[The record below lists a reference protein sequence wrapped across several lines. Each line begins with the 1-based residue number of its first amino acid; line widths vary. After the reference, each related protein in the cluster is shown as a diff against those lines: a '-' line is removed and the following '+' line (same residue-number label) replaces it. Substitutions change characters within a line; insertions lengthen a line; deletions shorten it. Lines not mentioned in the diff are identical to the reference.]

1 MNSRKVRRGRGAG
14 LGPGR
19 RPRKPRGGSG
29 GKSGVCSF
37 AIPAAAYHLLAAF
50 ARLAL
55 VRSQIGRAS

>member
-1 MNSRKVRRGRGAG
+1 VNSRKVRRGRGAG

-19 RPRKPRGGSG
+19 RPRKPRKGG
-29 GKSGVCSF
+29 GKSASCSF
-37 AIPAAAYHLLAAF
+37 AIPAAALHLLAVF